1 MLHLVYIHPV
11 GENMKVMMPAV
22 RQRLLAQVSLPQM
35 PSSALPH
42 PALPIAPL
50 LAFPLA
56 ATLQIPVA
64 TQRATESLIL
74 APVHIEVYRDSQYGC
89 PR

>member
-22 RQRLLAQVSLPQM
+22 HQRLLAQVSLPQM

-50 LAFPLA
+50 LAFSLA

-64 TQRATESLIL
+64 TQKGQSLVL
-74 APVHIEVYRDSQYGC
+74 APVHIEVYRDSEYGC

>member
-22 RQRLLAQVSLPQM
+22 CQCPLAQVSLPQM

-50 LAFPLA
+50 LAFFLT
-56 ATLQIPVA
+56 ATFQIPVA
-64 TQRATESLIL
+64 AQKGTESLVL
-74 APVHIEVYRDSQYGC
+74 TFVHREVYKDSQYGC